1 MGKNVSKQLDR
12 LTPMKQLY
20 PQTPYLLVRAT
31 QLDGKLLFSKYILVI
46 NKSSIRY
53 EDCAFQAQKKRLLN
67 SIFGFCGFLLSDQLE
82 RVTRLTSLL
91 CKCSSILC
99 VR

>member
-1 MGKNVSKQLDR
+1 MGKNIFKQLDR

-20 PQTPYLLVRAT
+20 PRTPYLVVRAT
-31 QLDGKLLFSKYILVI
+31 QLDGQLLFSKYILVI
-46 NKSSIRY
+46 NKSSIRC
-53 EDCAFQAQKKRLLN
+53 EDCASQAEKKRLLN
-67 SIFGFCGFLLSDQLE
+67 SIFGFCGFLLSDQLA

-91 CKCSSILC
+91 CKCFSILF